1 MKPNAPKETNAGKG
15 KPKAKRKTKD
25 TASAAQLPSPADI
38 AEVKAKADDP
48 MPQETFAT
56 SAAWRKW
63 LDRHHAASPGI
74 WLCFAKQASGI
85 ASISHA
91 EALETA
97 LCYGWID
104 GQTKRLDEH
113 HWLQKFTQRK
123 PHSIWS
129 RINRQKALDLIERGH
144 MQPAGH
150 AAIERAKANGRWE
163 AAYEGQSKSTI
174 PPDLQAALDASPK
187 AAAFFKTLSSQNRYA
202 ILFRLQTAKK
212 PETRASRLAKFVMML
227 KRGETL
233 H

>member
-1 MKPNAPKETNAGKG
+1 MKPSAPKPTKAVKG
-15 KPKAKRKTKD
+15 KPKAK
-25 TASAAQLPSPADI
+25 
-38 AEVKAKADDP
+38 VNDP
-48 MPQETFAT
+48 MPRETFAT
-56 SAAWRKW
+56 SVAWHDW
-63 LDRHHAASPGI
+63 LDRHHSVSSGV

-85 ASISHA
+85 ASVNHA
-91 EALETA
+91 EALEAA

-113 HWLQKFTQRK
+113 HWLQKFIPRK
-123 PHSIWS
+123 PNSIWS
-129 RINRQKALDLIERGH
+129 RINRQKALDLIGHGH

-163 AAYEGQSKSTI
+163 AAYEGQSKATI
-174 PPDLQAALDASPK
+174 PPDLQAALDDSPK
-187 AAAFFKTLSSQNRYA
+187 AASFFKTLSSQNRYA

-212 PETRASRLAKFVMML
+212 PETRASRLAKFVAML